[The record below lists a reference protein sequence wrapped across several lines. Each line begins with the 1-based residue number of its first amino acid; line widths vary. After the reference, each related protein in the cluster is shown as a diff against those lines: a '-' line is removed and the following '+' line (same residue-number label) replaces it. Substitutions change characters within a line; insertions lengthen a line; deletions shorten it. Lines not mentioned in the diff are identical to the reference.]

1 MAPGEVTKF
10 HLNNLVSWLYPSALV
25 CRRLEF
31 DLADDVDAGGGR
43 RLEDDAEILVVRLPF
58 GRRNVQ
64 AGRLQDDLAAK
75 LLNFYS
81 SSSLTPVAGTI
92 NITIVSDRPKW
103 QVTLKLERHS
113 RVVNY
118 VLLEASFI
126 LLDDIFSTGSYYNQK
141 ITIVTCL

>member
-1 MAPGEVTKF
+1 
-10 HLNNLVSWLYPSALV
+10 V

-81 SSSLTPVAGTI
+81 SSSLTAGGRYYKH
-92 NITIVSDRPKW
+92 ITIVSDHPMSHVTP
-103 QVTLKLERHS
+103 QV
-113 RVVNY
+113 V
-118 VLLEASFI
+118 AS
-126 LLDDIFSTGSYYNQK
+126 L
-141 ITIVTCL
+141 